1 MKAKRLR
8 LLLLFLSIAGSVSVW
23 ADTVVR
29 FTFSEMDVM
38 TNMTLVESGEVKL
51 LFNEASGKNKPR
63 TDGNYAYFYK
73 GNTLNI
79 TASGHPIKQ
88 VVFKSPNSDTRLS
101 VDCFTVGVR
110 TTTSTAL
117 TWSCNGVNYYTLDVE
132 QVRSTLRKFSY
143 IEVTYDESVT
153 FDKPAPP
160 VFSIPEGEVTVGTQV
175 DITSDDGGASIYYT
189 TDGTAPTTSSTKG
202 NSVVIDKDMTIRAIA
217 VMFDISSDVA
227 EATYTISTEATQY
240 EYVKVT
246 DVSTLKDG
254 DVVIIVN
261 ETASKAMGK
270 DAGNYR
276 NEVDVTISGDKVLN
290 PSDEV
295 EEVTLES
302 TSKLW
307 YLLTPTGYL
316 YADQKTSNYVKT
328 STSKQGNFSKASIAI
343 QNGNAIIQ
351 FQGGGTYNSYLQYY
365 GGTQRFSCYYNNA
378 SSPDRQIQLYRKVV
392 SSEEPAETV
401 DLVIREIGYASLY
414 YSDKALIVPSRLTAN
429 TYKVTDD
436 ALVVSKTYHSGDV
449 IPASTG
455 VVFKGDQGNYVLEVT
470 EMTGEGDE
478 NNMLAGSDEDA
489 LTVGD
494 GLFFKL
500 STFEG
505 KNIGFY
511 WGAENGEAFV
521 NKAHRA
527 YLVAPSYVTARGF
540 AFDTTN
546 AINTLHPSTDTKKQD
561 VYTLGGQRVNQANL
575 PKGVFVV
582 NGKKMVVR

>member
-1 MKAKRLR
+1 MKAIRLR

-29 FTFSEMDVM
+29 FTFNEMDAT

-88 VVFKSPNSDTRLS
+88 VVFKSPNDDTRLT

-217 VMFDISSDVA
+217 VMFDVSSDVA
-227 EATYTISTEATQY
+227 EATYTISTEVTRY
-240 EYVKVT
+240 DYVKVT

-414 YSDKALIVPSRLTAN
+414 YSDKALI
-429 TYKVTDD
+429 
-436 ALVVSKTYHSGDV
+436 
-449 IPASTG
+449 
-455 VVFKGDQGNYVLEVT
+455 
-470 EMTGEGDE
+470 
-478 NNMLAGSDEDA
+478 
-489 LTVGD
+489 
-494 GLFFKL
+494 
-500 STFEG
+500 
-505 KNIGFY
+505 
-511 WGAENGEAFV
+511 
-521 NKAHRA
+521 
-527 YLVAPSYVTARGF
+527 
-540 AFDTTN
+540 
-546 AINTLHPSTDTKKQD
+546 
-561 VYTLGGQRVNQANL
+561 
-575 PKGVFVV
+575 
-582 NGKKMVVR
+582 

>member
-1 MKAKRLR
+1 
-8 LLLLFLSIAGSVSVW
+8 
-23 ADTVVR
+23 
-29 FTFSEMDVM
+29 
-38 TNMTLVESGEVKL
+38 
-51 LFNEASGKNKPR
+51 
-63 TDGNYAYFYK
+63 
-73 GNTLNI
+73 
-79 TASGHPIKQ
+79 
-88 VVFKSPNSDTRLS
+88 
-101 VDCFTVGVR
+101 
-110 TTTSTAL
+110 
-117 TWSCNGVNYYTLDVE
+117 
-132 QVRSTLRKFSY
+132 
-143 IEVTYDESVT
+143 
-153 FDKPAPP
+153 
-160 VFSIPEGEVTVGTQV
+160 
-175 DITSDDGGASIYYT
+175 
-189 TDGTAPTTSSTKG
+189 
-202 NSVVIDKDMTIRAIA
+202 
-217 VMFDISSDVA
+217 
-227 EATYTISTEATQY
+227 
-240 EYVKVT
+240 
-246 DVSTLKDG
+246 
-254 DVVIIVN
+254 
-261 ETASKAMGK
+261 MGK

-343 QNGNAIIQ
+343 QNGNATIK

-470 EMTGEGDE
+470 EMSGEGDE
-478 NNMLAGSDEDA
+478 NNMLAGSDEEA

-546 AINTLHPSTDTKKQD
+546 AINALHSSTDTKKQD
-561 VYTLGGQRVNQANL
+561 AYTLGGQRVNQANL
-575 PKGVFVV
+575 SKGVYVV

>member
-1 MKAKRLR
+1 MKAIRLR

-29 FTFSEMDVM
+29 FTFSEMDAT

-51 LFNEASGKNKPR
+51 LFNVASGKNKPR
-63 TDGNYAYFYK
+63 TDGSYAYFYK

-88 VVFKSPNSDTRLS
+88 VVFKSPNSETRLS
-101 VDCFTVGVR
+101 VNCFTVGNR
-110 TTTSTAL
+110 TTTSSAL
-117 TWSCNGVNYYTLDVE
+117 TWSCNDVNYYTLDVE
-132 QVRSTLRKFSY
+132 QINSTLRKFSY

-153 FDKPAPP
+153 FDKPVPP

-175 DITSDDGGASIYYT
+175 DITSDEGGASIYYT
-189 TDGTAPTTSSTKG
+189 TDGTTPTTSSTKG

-217 VMFDISSDVA
+217 VMFDVSSDVA

-246 DVSTLKDG
+246 DASTLKNG
-254 DVVIIVN
+254 DVIIIVN
-261 ETASKAMGK
+261 EMASMAMGK

-276 NEVDVTISGDKVLN
+276 NEVNVTISGDKVLN
-290 PSDEV
+290 PSDQV

-302 TSKLW
+302 TNSLW

-316 YADQKTSNYVKT
+316 YADQKTNNYVKT
-328 STSKQGNFSKASIAI
+328 STSKQGNYAKANISI
-343 QNGNAIIQ
+343 QNGNATIK
-351 FQGGGTYNSYLQYY
+351 FQGGGSYNSYLQYY
-365 GGTQRFSCYYNNA
+365 GGSQRFTCYYNNA
-378 SSPDRQIQLYRKVV
+378 SSPDRQIQVYRKVI
-392 SSEEPAETV
+392 SSEEPTETV
-401 DLVIREIGYASLY
+401 DLVIGKIGYASLY
-414 YSDKALIVPSRLTAN
+414 YGDKALIVPSRLTAN
-429 TYKVTDD
+429 TYKVIDD
-436 ALVVSKTYHSGDV
+436 MLVVSKTYRSGDV

-455 VVFKGDQGNYVLEVT
+455 VVFKGNQGNYVLEVT
-470 EMTGEGDE
+470 ETSGERDE

-505 KNIGFY
+505 ENIGFY
-511 WGAENGEAFV
+511 WGEEHGGAFV
-521 NKAHRA
+521 SKAHKA
-527 YLVAPSYVTARGF
+527 YLVAPSYVTAKGF
-540 AFDTTN
+540 AFDTIDGIN
-546 AINTLHPSTDTKKQD
+546 ALHSSTDSMKQD

-575 PKGVFVV
+575 SKGIYVI